1 MSEEVKLILEK
12 LDKIEQRFDNLEE
25 KMEEELK
32 NLKHQMMKNTAELK
46 CMDAMIFDEVERV
59 HEIMLKKTKE
69 LERQIG

>member
-1 MSEEVKLILEK
+1 MKLILEK

-46 CMDAMIFDEVERV
+46 GMDAMNFDEVERV

>member
-1 MSEEVKLILEK
+1 
-12 LDKIEQRFDNLEE
+12 
-25 KMEEELK
+25 MEEELK

-46 CMDAMIFDEVERV
+46 GMDAMIFDEVERV

>member
-32 NLKHQMMKNTAELK
+32 NLKH
-46 CMDAMIFDEVERV
+46 DFR
-59 HEIMLKKTKE
+59 
-69 LERQIG
+69 